1 MPRISE
7 LNSYVRLSVNTK
19 KLTEDFLGQFQVSTV
34 VYPIYLL
41 LIDVK
46 FIAPYKSVL
55 RTLNGR
61 GCINNYFLTRVS
73 VAILVNFYRLLLYRT
88 QIIMLLSY
96 SCFTI
101 MLGCSAYTVKS

>member
-34 VYPIYLL
+34 VYPIYYLL

-55 RTLNGR
+55 RPLNGR

-88 QIIMLLSY
+88 QICYYLIPVLP
-96 SCFTI
+96 
-101 MLGCSAYTVKS
+101 